1 MGVAQLCDLGQ
12 VEARGPLQNE
22 AVGLDDPSRQS
33 LPAFSRR
40 GLARPHYAAT
50 SAGVKKKANGAP
62 GFCFF
67 PLSRLFGWALGWA
80 WPGLEPCLW
89 QPAHGPLNIE
99 DVITPSDESWSFQQ
113 EQS

>member
-1 MGVAQLCDLGQ
+1 MQQLQLESKRKPMEPQDF
-12 VEARGPLQNE
+12 V
-22 AVGLDDPSRQS
+22 S
-33 LPAFSRR
+33 
-40 GLARPHYAAT
+40 
-50 SAGVKKKANGAP
+50 
-62 GFCFF
+62 FF

-89 QPAHGPLNIE
+89 QPVHSPLNIE

>member
-1 MGVAQLCDLGQ
+1 MGVALGQ

-67 PLSRLFGWALGWA
+67 LSSVPSFRVGIGMGLARLGTLSLAAG
-80 WPGLEPCLW
+80 
-89 QPAHGPLNIE
+89 
-99 DVITPSDESWSFQQ
+99 S
-113 EQS
+113 